1 MPNKELSVRVIRST
15 KRTKSLSARRIG
27 NVIEVTVPARLRSD
41 QVAQA
46 VEELVAAVKERTAP
60 PSDTQLAER
69 ARVLNDRFLA
79 GKARVTSI
87 RWVRNQTKRWASCTP
102 ITGEIRVSHRL
113 MDVPGYVLDAVI
125 IHELVHTFVAGGH
138 TEEFWSWADRAPHAE
153 RAKGYLEA
161 LSSCYEK
168 QRAGQLVD

>member
-1 MPNKELSVRVIRST
+1 MPNEELSVRVIRST

-69 ARVLNDRFLA
+69 ARVPRSGAD
-79 GKARVTSI
+79 GSGGI
-87 RWVRNQTKRWASCTP
+87 
-102 ITGEIRVSHRL
+102 
-113 MDVPGYVLDAVI
+113 
-125 IHELVHTFVAGGH
+125 VAQ
-138 TEEFWSWADRAPHAE
+138 SR
-153 RAKGYLEA
+153 YL
-161 LSSCYEK
+161 
-168 QRAGQLVD
+168 GVG